1 MFRRHLGETESQRCA
16 LEERTAEGSTPPR
29 AVCICIRNHS
39 LSLTVTSVEHKC
51 NRSDGAT
58 VIDWVCTNLG
68 VQRPFI
74 WEEIACAAAEPL
86 QLNYDWLGRK
96 NVFIFAA
103 MTYSR
108 CRHGGW
114 LSAETPR
121 PSPPFSVAD
130 LGASD
135 GWLPLVNLGIRHAE
149 HLEQSMRHDF
159 HCWRLIQHDHPQKE
173 DTGRAD
179 QVRGYEDVI
188 IKCAYFTMYLL
199 YIQYTLQGICITEV
213 SRQKFFIEPRRKAPT
228 WFVSCSDVTQAR
240 TWKPFFWEEINRRQ
254 NNGMIYLAPPC
265 FQWLNVTALFCQGW
279 GLLIKIGNVNR
290 CHLFYASV
298 FARVLFI
305 IVHHCCSTRK
315 SVLSLTGFRELQW
328 SVNTMKNKFIH

>member
-1 MFRRHLGETESQRCA
+1 MFHRHLGETESQRCA

-121 PSPPFSVAD
+121 PSPSFSVDD

-135 GWLPLVNLGIRHAE
+135 GWLPLVILGISLA
-149 HLEQSMRHDF
+149 S
-159 HCWRLIQHDHPQKE
+159 
-173 DTGRAD
+173 RA
-179 QVRGYEDVI
+179 
-188 IKCAYFTMYLL
+188 K
-199 YIQYTLQGICITEV
+199 YT
-213 SRQKFFIEPRRKAPT
+213 S
-228 WFVSCSDVTQAR
+228 W
-240 TWKPFFWEEINRRQ
+240 
-254 NNGMIYLAPPC
+254 
-265 FQWLNVTALFCQGW
+265 
-279 GLLIKIGNVNR
+279 
-290 CHLFYASV
+290 
-298 FARVLFI
+298 
-305 IVHHCCSTRK
+305 
-315 SVLSLTGFRELQW
+315 LSLLAADTTQSSAERGHRAGRSGQRLWGRHYKMCVFYNVSAVHSINLATQLHYW
-328 SVNTMKNKFIH
+328 SF